1 MEQTLLR
8 RNLIAR
14 TSGEHLHTYPQ
25 LLLGCKGVTECE
37 FDRSGLGIGPDN
49 MAIVPS
55 HEQHGYAGR
64 NEDSELLV
72 IDIKFDDPALQLLE
86 SRADKPL
93 NKHIFVGPRFL
104 NMPPSLRSL
113 VSHAAWQLNKTEMTR
128 PVRQMLAQQWA
139 LMLITQVYQSL
150 EALPGELNRREQ
162 VNPALLNRLIDQ
174 QLATPLDN
182 KYLAHRLNM
191 SLSRLHNVFQTEF
204 EMTPQKYVMQRR
216 MQWARHWLS
225 QGCKPIG
232 VIALDLGFA
241 DTASFSHAFHRY
253 CGCSPS
259 QYYAEA

>member
-1 MEQTLLR
+1 
-8 RNLIAR
+8 
-14 TSGEHLHTYPQ
+14 
-25 LLLGCKGVTECE
+25 
-37 FDRSGLGIGPDN
+37 
-49 MAIVPS
+49 
-55 HEQHGYAGR
+55 
-64 NEDSELLV
+64 
-72 IDIKFDDPALQLLE
+72 
-86 SRADKPL
+86 
-93 NKHIFVGPRFL
+93 
-104 NMPPSLRSL
+104 MPPSLRSL
-113 VSHAAWQLNKTEMTR
+113 VSHAAWQLNKTETTG
-128 PVRQMLAQQWA
+128 PARQMLAQQWA

-182 KYLAHRLNM
+182 KHLAHRLNM

>member
-37 FDRSGLGIGPDN
+37 FDRSGLGIGPDD

-55 HEQHGYAGR
+55 CEQHGYAGR

-72 IDIKFDDPALQLLE
+72 IDIKFDDPALQLLD

-93 NKHIFVGPRFL
+93 NKHVFAGPRFL
-104 NMPPSLRSL
+104 SMPPSLRSL
-113 VSHAAWQLNKTEMTR
+113 VSHAAWQLNKTQPTA
-128 PVRQMLAQQWA
+128 PSHQMLAQQWA

-150 EALPGELNRREQ
+150 DALPGELNHKEQ
-162 VNPALLNRLIDQ
+162 VNPSLLNRLIDQ
-174 QLATPLDN
+174 QLASPLDN
-182 KYLAHRLNM
+182 KHLAHRLNM
-191 SLSRLHNVFQTEF
+191 SVSRLHKVFQAEF
-204 EMTPQKYVMQRR
+204 EVTPQRYVMQRR

-225 QGCKPIG
+225 QTTKPIG
-232 VIALDLGFA
+232 VIAMDLGFA

-253 CGCSPS
+253 CGCPPS
-259 QYYAEA
+259 QYQTEA

>member
-1 MEQTLLR
+1 MGQTLLR

-37 FDRSGLGIGPDN
+37 FDRSGLGIGPDD

-55 HEQHGYAGR
+55 HEQHGYVGR
-64 NEDSELLV
+64 SEDSELLV

-93 NKHIFVGPRFL
+93 NNHVFAGPRFL

-113 VSHAAWQLNKTEMTR
+113 VSHAAWQLNKAQTTG
-128 PVRQMLAQQWA
+128 PSYQMLAQQWA
-139 LMLITQVYQSL
+139 LMLIAQVYQSL
-150 EALPGELNRREQ
+150 EALPGELNHREQ

-174 QLATPLDN
+174 QLAAPLDN
-182 KYLAHRLNM
+182 KYLAYRLNM
-191 SLSRLHNVFQTEF
+191 SLSRLHHVFQTEF
-204 EMTPQKYVMQRR
+204 EMTPQQYVMQRR

-225 QGCKPIG
+225 QGRKPIG

-241 DTASFSHAFHRY
+241 DTASFSRAFHRC
-253 CGCSPS
+253 CGCAPS
-259 QYYAEA
+259 QFQAAC